1 MKPAH
6 LAYWILTALLALAVT
21 GSGVFDLM
29 APPEFLEGLQK
40 LGYPPYLATLLG
52 LWKLLAVVALLAP
65 GFGRLKEWA
74 YAGLFFDFT
83 GAAVSHAAVG
93 DPLGNVATPLVLT
106 GLLFASWALR
116 PTTRRMP
123 SVANLQTA

>member
-1 MKPAH
+1 MKPTRI
-6 LAYWILTALLALAVT
+6 AYWIVTALLALAVT

-29 APPEFLEGLQK
+29 APPELLEGFKK
-40 LGYPPYLATLLG
+40 LGYPAYLATLLG
-52 LWKLLAVVALLAP
+52 LWKLLAVAALLVP

-74 YAGLFFDFT
+74 YAGIFFDFT
-83 GAAVSHAAVG
+83 GAAISHAAIG
-93 DPLGNVATPLVLT
+93 DPMSNVLTPLMLT

-123 SVANLQTA
+123 SLNAAQPA